1 VVVDDTD
8 ILRLVWHVAWVATAI
23 AQKQLLL
30 PGDLGGN
37 LWPSGHSL
45 WHGLHLATGIPY
57 LSKPVSGR
65 VFGYSTGRSLAVFAN
80 TSVGL
85 AFILIV
91 IRMSRMKAVNPFV
104 AGAMFVS
111 TVM

>member
-1 VVVDDTD
+1 MVVDDTD

-57 LSKPVSGR
+57 LSTPVSGR
-65 VFGYSTGRSLAVFAN
+65 AFGDN
-80 TSVGL
+80 SVDWFGEPR
-85 AFILIV
+85 ILDGVRILD
-91 IRMSRMKAVNPFV
+91 
-104 AGAMFVS
+104 G
-111 TVM
+111 